1 MKKTVYTLICMLI
14 FISTSCERT
23 IDNFT
28 FQIKPYNGNE
38 LRLDGYYYNT
48 HKHATD
54 TGIGVGFLYKNG
66 VASGFNTCN
75 DNNDF
80 HYLDSMIQD
89 SSWYFDRMNDII
101 SWGIFAVDSNKIKIE
116 MWWYGG
122 IRSYITRTLSGTIQ
136 NDTTFTISEIDK
148 SKLET
153 PWTYHF
159 RYFPSK
165 PDSLNNFV
173 KFDYIPNYPDIY
185 EQRRTKHRTIECVPK
200 LLD

>member
-14 FISTSCERT
+14 FISTSCEKT

-28 FQIKPYNGNE
+28 FLIKPYNGNE
-38 LRLDGYYYNT
+38 LRLDGYYYKSYVNNY
-48 HKHATD
+48 D
-54 TGIGVGFLYKNG
+54 TIVGVGFLYKNG
-66 VASGFNTCN
+66 VASGFNN
-75 DNNDF
+75 GYSNKDIP
-80 HYLDSMIQD
+80 YLDSMIQD

-122 IRSYITRTLSGTIQ
+122 IRSYITRTLTGTIQ
-136 NDTTFTISEIDK
+136 NDTTFTISEIDN
-148 SKLET
+148 SMLEK
-153 PWTYHF
+153 PWIYHF

-173 KFDYIPNYPDIY
+173 KFDYIPNYPDLY
-185 EQRRTKHRTIECVPK
+185 EQRRTKYRTIE
-200 LLD
+200 